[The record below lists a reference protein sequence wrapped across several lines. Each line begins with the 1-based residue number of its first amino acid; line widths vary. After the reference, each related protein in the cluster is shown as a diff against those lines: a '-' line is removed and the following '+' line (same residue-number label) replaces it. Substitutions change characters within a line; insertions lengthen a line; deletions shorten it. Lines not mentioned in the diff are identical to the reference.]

1 MGFWDAVASAGP
13 YANNLHLAPDNHTNI
28 SSLNFLQAR
37 RCSWGPTNSVKALDS
52 NCLTTCEDWTNKRF
66 ICLVHAYSLSI
77 VSQRLPLNATLAI
90 FAFTAFKLLNALQ
103 ADSDYNSNSSR
114 YWRQIISLFI
124 YLFIISLFKF
134 KRVTKRF
141 GRQINQFS
149 EIVWKSRR

>member
-1 MGFWDAVASAGP
+1 MQRHQLDHMQTICTLLQITTPTSHHSIFYRPGAVPEA
-13 YANNLHLAPDNHTNI
+13 
-28 SSLNFLQAR
+28 Q
-37 RCSWGPTNSVKALDS
+37 PTVSKHWIP